1 MHPSLPANIPTRA
14 PHPWRTPALLGLGA
28 LAASYFYVRA
38 RVREAENANPA
49 RGQFI
54 EVDGVRL
61 HYIERGSGPPLV
73 LLHGNGIMADD
84 FATSGLI
91 DEAARRYHVYA
102 FDRPGFGHSERPRG
116 TVWTPLE
123 QARLLHK
130 ALRQLGVQRPVVL
143 GHSWGTM
150 VALSLALELP
160 DDVAGLVLLSG
171 YYYPSMRLD
180 APLAAPPAIP
190 ILGDLLRYTVA
201 PLLGRLLF
209 PLLAKG
215 VFSPEPV
222 ADTFRR
228 LPVWMLLRPSQ
239 LRASAAESAL
249 MIPSAFRMRRHYG
262 ELQLPVAIIAGESDH
277 VADPGH
283 NAQRLAQA
291 IPHARLHMVRGAG
304 HMVHYTDPGRIVAI
318 VDELRAPPKAA

>member
-1 MHPSLPANIPTRA
+1 MSASLPAAIPTRA
-14 PHPWRTPALLGLGA
+14 SPPWRTPALLGLGA
-28 LAASYFYVRA
+28 LAASFLYVRG
-38 RVREAENANPA
+38 RVRAAERDNPA
-49 RGQFI
+49 RGSFI

-61 HYIERGSGPPLV
+61 HYLERGSGPPLV

-91 DEAARRYHVYA
+91 DAAASHYHVYA
-102 FDRPGFGHSERPRG
+102 FDRPGFGHSERPRS

-130 ALRQLGVQRPVVL
+130 ALRQLGVQRPIVL

-150 VALSLALELP
+150 VALAMALELP
-160 DDVAGLVLLSG
+160 DDVAGLVLMSG
-171 YYYPSMRLD
+171 YYYPSMRID

-190 ILGDLLRYTVA
+190 LLGDLLRFTVA

-215 VFSPEPV
+215 VFSPQPV

-228 LPVWMLLRPSQ
+228 LPVWMMLRPSQ

-249 MIPSAFRMRRHYG
+249 MIPSVFRMRRHYG
-262 ELQLPVAIIAGESDH
+262 ELQLPVAIIAGEEDQ
-277 VADPGH
+277 VTDPGH
-283 NAQRLAQA
+283 NAERLARA
-291 IPHARLHMVRGAG
+291 IPHARLHMVEGAG
-304 HMVHYTDPGRIVAI
+304 HMLHYADPARIVEI
-318 VDELRAPPKAA
+318 LDEMRAAP